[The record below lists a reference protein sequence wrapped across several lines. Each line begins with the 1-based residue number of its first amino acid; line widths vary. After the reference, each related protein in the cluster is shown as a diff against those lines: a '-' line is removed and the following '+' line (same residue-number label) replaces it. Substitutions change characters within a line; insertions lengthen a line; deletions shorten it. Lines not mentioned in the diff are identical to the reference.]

1 MHALKQ
7 EKEERS
13 KDREIRQRDED
24 DLGHMASSGSINP
37 KNERRSRYN
46 SVQNCSSGALTFG
59 VGPTAVVH
67 DAMDK

>member
-24 DLGHMASSGSINP
+24 NLAALPIHASG
-37 KNERRSRYN
+37 R
-46 SVQNCSSGALTFG
+46 
-59 VGPTAVVH
+59 AVFYL
-67 DAMDK
+67 DARA

>member
-13 KDREIRQRDED
+13 KDREIRQRDEN
-24 DLGHMASSGSINP
+24 DLGHMASSGSTEKLAQKPLPILF
-37 KNERRSRYN
+37 KIAH
-46 SVQNCSSGALTFG
+46 SGGPTLG
-59 VGPTAVVH
+59 VGPTGVVH

>member
-13 KDREIRQRDED
+13 KDREIRQRDEN

-37 KNERRSRYN
+37 KS
-46 SVQNCSSGALTFG
+46 
-59 VGPTAVVH
+59 
-67 DAMDK
+67 